1 MHNQRL
7 SIALCTYNGT
17 HYLQEQLD
25 SISAQTRLPDELVI
39 CDDRSSDNTVDIIK
53 LFTAKVSFPVHLH
66 INEKNLRT
74 IKNFE
79 KAISLCT
86 GDIIVLSDQD
96 DVWKPYKIET
106 ILTAFKENPGSGYVF
121 SNAELVDENLRLL
134 GSSLWQSQGF
144 KNSVIKEYNQGEQV
158 RILLKK
164 NLVWGVTLAFRS
176 SLKELILPISP
187 SFFMH
192 DAWIALLASC
202 AGFYG
207 VSLSDSLVYYR
218 QHTTQQVGSKDNTL
232 AHKLKAAK
240 NPEYDTFKIIE
251 QGLLDAKSRLLLM
264 KPTISRDI
272 SVELSLIQQKADHF
286 SKRALIGSSSNFLLK
301 MKALM
306 SDTLTG
312 KYHYFSNS
320 WISVVK
326 DLVTAGIT
334 SRCS

>member
-1 MHNQRL
+1 MGNQCL

-17 HYLQEQLD
+17 NYLQEQLD
-25 SISAQTRLPDELVI
+25 SIAAQTRLPDELVI

-53 LFTAKVSFPVHLH
+53 LFASKVAFPVHLY
-66 INEKNLRT
+66 INEKNLKT

-79 KAISLCT
+79 KAISLCR
-86 GDIIVLSDQD
+86 GDVIVLSDQD
-96 DVWKPYKIET
+96 DVWKPYKVES
-106 ILTAFKENPGSGYVF
+106 ILTAFREHPGSGYVF
-121 SNAELVDENLRLL
+121 SNAELVDENLRSL
-134 GSSLWQSQGF
+134 GSSLWKSQGIED
-144 KNSVIKEYNQGEQV
+144 SVIKEYNPGEQV

-164 NLVWGVTLAFRS
+164 NLVWGVTMAFRS
-176 SLKELILPISP
+176 SLKELILPISQ

-207 VSLSDSLVYYR
+207 VPLSDSLVYYR

-232 AHKLKAAK
+232 IDKLKAAK
-240 NPEYDTFKIIE
+240 NPEYDTYKIIE

-264 KPTISRDI
+264 KPSISRNI
-272 SVELSLIQQKADHF
+272 SIELSLIQQQAKHF
-286 SKRALIGSSSNFLLK
+286 SNRALIGSSSNFPLK

-306 SDTLTG
+306 SDTLRG
-312 KYHYFSNS
+312 KYHYYSNS
-320 WISVVK
+320 WISIVK

-334 SRCS
+334 SR